1 MNEFLLP
8 SLSFS
13 MGFGYNSKLLS
24 PAPQISRPCHGSS
37 VAPFLSV
44 TPFLIDTPIAPLRYS
59 IQIKWFTTVALG
71 ATIACVLFQ
80 GEVEFLTGGKS
91 DAAHKPALS
100 DEPATLPALVRRAG

>member
-1 MNEFLLP
+1 MPP

-13 MGFGYNSKLLS
+13 VSFGYTSKLLS
-24 PAPQISRPCHGSS
+24 PAPQVARPCHGSS
-37 VAPFLSV
+37 VISFPMS
-44 TPFLIDTPIAPLRYS
+44 TPIAPLRYFT
-59 IQIKWFTTVALG
+59 QIKWFTTVALG

-91 DAAHKPALS
+91 DAVHKPALS

>member
-13 MGFGYNSKLLS
+13 VSFGYNSKLLS
-24 PAPQISRPCHGSS
+24 PAPQIARPCHRS
-37 VAPFLSV
+37 SV
-44 TPFLIDTPIAPLRYS
+44 TPFLIDTPIAPLRYFT
-59 IQIKWFTTVALG
+59 QIKWFTMMALG

-91 DAAHKPALS
+91 DAVHKPALS